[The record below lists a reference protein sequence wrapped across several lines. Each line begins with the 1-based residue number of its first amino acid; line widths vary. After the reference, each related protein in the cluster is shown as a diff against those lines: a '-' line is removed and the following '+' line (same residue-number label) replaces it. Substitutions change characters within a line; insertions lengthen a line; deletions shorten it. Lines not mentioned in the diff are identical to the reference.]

1 MADKCKNEIKVDIRN
16 ETIENTLN
24 DLRLQI
30 SILKH
35 QNLNIKLKLDE
46 DINKGFAMTKLLQ
59 KRKPFRQIKTGE
71 VIFPGKKEMDFK
83 LDVMTREI
91 LKLRTVLNGL
101 KKNHN
106 QINSAGNSN
115 KTKSNCSDTNNE
127 DNINKKLSEEL
138 CEQYN
143 TMKDTFD
150 KIVLEISKYRVLSDN
165 KIKEMDKNNSQL
177 TKTQEEF
184 YNAVTALA
192 QIESNTLDDVE
203 VVRKEFKDVKDRLDG
218 LKSEAEHQIDELN
231 ATNESY
237 MNGLQEKEYQI
248 VRSNNLSKEKA
259 KLTEEFESE
268 FNRHKEYFK
277 KRVSQV
283 EFLPAALQAV
293 QKQMILEKELRTSL
307 EQNVEILSKKLKT
320 YRNDSFKE
328 ALDTNEL
335 LKSKAQYLKIKQMK
349 LEKILEEKLRC
360 CDEIKTYKYQQK
372 SVLGKIKSETKLKIN
387 DLRRILKAPAEEY
400 LNTINKLQNQI
411 SQIEAYSCFE
421 NDQLKLMSSI
431 MQKPID
437 ALASI
442 LKEAREQITAIG
454 NLQNV
459 LTVCPKICS

>member
-1 MADKCKNEIKVDIRN
+1 MAVC
-16 ETIENTLN
+16 
-24 DLRLQI
+24 
-30 SILKH
+30 ILMG
-35 QNLNIKLKLDE
+35 NIVKLKLKNYKHSPGCRIYHVIDK
-46 DINKGFAMTKLLQ
+46 INKGCAMTKLLQ
-59 KRKPFRQIKTGE
+59 RRKPFRQTKTGE

-101 KKNHN
+101 KNNRN
-106 QINSAGNSN
+106 QLNLAGNN
-115 KTKSNCSDTNNE
+115 TKSNCSESNNE

-150 KIVLEISKYRVLSDN
+150 KVVLEISKYRVLSD
-165 KIKEMDKNNSQL
+165 IKTEEMQNNNAKL
-177 TKTQEEF
+177 MKTQEEF
-184 YNAVTALA
+184 YNAVTKLK
-192 QIESNTLDDVE
+192 QIESNPYDDME
-203 VVRKEFKDVKDRLDG
+203 IVRKEFKEAKDRLDS
-218 LKSEAEHQIDELN
+218 LKLEAEHQIDILN

-237 MNGLQEKEYQI
+237 MKGLQEKEYQI
-248 VRSNNLSKEKA
+248 VRSKNLYKEKA
-259 KLTEEFESE
+259 KLKAEFESE

-283 EFLPAALQAV
+283 EFLPAALHAV
-293 QKQMILEKELRTSL
+293 QKKMIFEKELRTSM

-320 YRNDSFKE
+320 ILGNDACNDS
-328 ALDTNEL
+328 LDKNQL
-335 LKSKAQYLKIKQMK
+335 LKSKTQHLKIKQKK
-349 LEKILEEKLRC
+349 LEKILAEKLRC

-372 SVLGKIKSETKLKIN
+372 SVLGNIKSETKLKIN
-387 DLRRILKAPAEEY
+387 ELRRILKAPAEEY

-411 SQIEAYSCFE
+411 SKIEAYSCFE
-421 NDQLKLMSSI
+421 NDQLKHMSSI

-442 LKEAREQITAIG
+442 LKEAREQIIAIG

-459 LTVCPKICS
+459 LTNCPKICS